1 MSFWRTKEWIELKQF
16 TLKTDKILS
25 RIEYLRLVT
34 AKNYSEDKY
43 REYLKIMLKNEKTL
57 DFAIE

>member
-57 DFAIE
+57 DFIIE